1 MSASDETFERVA
13 TSLREWK
20 PSSGAAGGARAVC
33 ARLESDLNADAETPW
48 ERAVVERTRGSLVGD
63 VVVDG
68 AVGVVLLDAAHV
80 PSVAARLGVLAD
92 HFEYLVVYWW
102 ATDAADEDA
111 RRTVERHYSADE
123 LGLSGLAYVSRP
135 MSSTT
140 ADGGPSLVGPAVL
153 ALGIVGLALLS
164 AAAVTVGAGPI
175 EQLTSDLFARTLL
188 VATGVLFLGSL
199 GLGVAMTR

>member
-1 MSASDETFERVA
+1 MSASGETFQRVA
-13 TSLREWK
+13 ASLREWE

-33 ARLESDLNADAETPW
+33 ARLEADLNADAETPW

-68 AVGVVLLDAAHV
+68 AVGIVLLDAAHV
-80 PSVAARLGVLAD
+80 PSVVARLGVLAD

-102 ATDAADEDA
+102 ATDATDEDA

-135 MSSTT
+135 MSSSTS
-140 ADGGPSLVGPAVL
+140 DGGRSLAGPAILV
-153 ALGIVGLALLS
+153 AGIGTMVLLS
-164 AAAVTVGAGPI
+164 AAAVTVGAGAIAP
-175 EQLTSDLFARTLL
+175 LTSDMFARTLL
-188 VATGVLFLGSL
+188 AATGVLFIGSL